1 VILDRVFVLGQREE
15 WRQWVEDLARRFR
28 ERGATSPERAMTAL
42 ELGLHERFEEAMKR
56 RLGQT
61 GIFAEV
67 GQRYYLNEER
77 LRDFEQRWRGP
88 GAGYRGMGRLR
99 SNLFALRIFRM
110 ILGVVIISLVLVN
123 FLTGRSWELWWVI
136 VALVIIWI
144 GASVL
149 QIFGLARGT
158 RM

>member
-1 VILDRVFVLGQREE
+1 MILDGVFVLGQREE
-15 WRQWVEDLARRFR
+15 WRQWVKDLARTFR
-28 ERGATSPERAMTAL
+28 ERGATSPEKAMTAQ
-42 ELGLHERFEEAMKR
+42 ELGLHERFEGAMKR

-61 GIFAEV
+61 GIFVEV
-67 GQRYYLNEER
+67 GERYYLNEER
-77 LRDFEQRWRGP
+77 LRNFEQRWRGP
-88 GAGYRGMGRLR
+88 GAGYGDMGRLR

-110 ILGVVIISLVLVN
+110 ILGIIIISLVLVN
-123 FLTGRSWELWWVI
+123 FLTGRSWELWYVI